1 MLNGY
6 LVYKKKLSKEE
17 QKLALSCID
26 TDSQM
31 VDYSLLKR
39 FIDNYFL
46 PKIPFSNPVYVKAR
60 LSNNN
65 NSIDASVLH
74 SDVYNFTSEKEF
86 PVYTALCYFDKAQLE
101 LIPGS
106 HLKPRESFIAENNK
120 RIVLDL
126 EPGDIVLFNAAIMHR
141 GVNFTKEGD
150 RRVLQVFE
158 IFPTQEI
165 YNENI
170 GKLLTVDTST
180 NSNSNSKNLLYYV
193 AQIKWLIEI
202 VNFIGFYLSYNNLKY
217 KLFGMDLPP
226 WQKKGRYV
234 TYEPGGR
241 VYYHDGL
248 VDKININ
255 VVFNDTEFV
264 KYSHFYLWVMLFIF
278 CIIFYFVFLR

>member
-6 LVYKKKLSKEE
+6 VVYKKKLSKEE

-26 TDSQM
+26 SN
-31 VDYSLLKR
+31 VDYSILKT

-60 LSNNN
+60 FSNNN

-74 SDVYNFTSEKEF
+74 SDVYNFTSEKEI
-86 PVYTALCYFDKAQLE
+86 PIYTALCYFDNAQLE

-106 HLKPRESFIAENNK
+106 HLKPRESFIQENSK
-120 RIVLDL
+120 RIILDL
-126 EPGDIVLFNAAIMHR
+126 EPGDIVLINAAIMHR

-150 RRVLQVFE
+150 RRILQVFE
-158 IFPTQEI
+158 IFPTQGI
-165 YNENI
+165 YNENV
-170 GKLLTVDTST
+170 GKLLTVDTS
-180 NSNSNSKNLLYYV
+180 SNSKNLLYYI

-226 WQKKGRYV
+226 WQKKGRYI

-241 VYYHDGL
+241 VYYTEGL

-255 VVFNDTEFV
+255 VVFKDTEIV
-264 KYSHFYLWVMLFIF
+264 KYSRFYLWIMLFIF
-278 CIIFYFVFLR
+278 CILFYFIFLR

>member
-6 LVYKKKLSKEE
+6 IVYKKKLSKEE

-26 TDSQM
+26 SESN
-31 VDYSLLKR
+31 VDYNILKT

-74 SDVYNFTSEKEF
+74 SDVYNFTSEKEI
-86 PVYTALCYFDKAQLE
+86 PIYTALCYFDKAQLE

-106 HLKPRESFIAENNK
+106 HLKPRESFIELNNK
-120 RIVLDL
+120 RIILDL
-126 EPGDIVLFNAAIMHR
+126 DPGDIVLINAAIMHR

-165 YNENI
+165 YNENV
-170 GKLLTVDTST
+170 GKLLTVDTS
-180 NSNSNSKNLLYYV
+180 NSNTNSKNLLYYV

-226 WQKKGRYV
+226 WQKKGRYI

-241 VYYHDGL
+241 VYYREGL

-255 VVFNDTEFV
+255 VVFKDTQIV
-264 KYSHFYLWVMLFIF
+264 KYSHFYLWIMLFILF
-278 CIIFYFVFLR
+278 CIFILYIR

>member
-6 LVYKKKLSKEE
+6 VVYKKKLSKEE
-17 QKLALSCID
+17 QKLAMSCID
-26 TDSQM
+26 SN
-31 VDYSLLKR
+31 VDYSILKT

-46 PKIPFSNPVYVKAR
+46 PKIPFSNPIYVKAR
-60 LSNNN
+60 LSN

-74 SDVYNFTSEKEF
+74 SDVYNFTSEKEI
-86 PVYTALCYFDKAQLE
+86 PIYTALCYFDNAQLE

-106 HLKPRESFIAENNK
+106 HLKPRESFIQENSK
-120 RIVLDL
+120 RIILDL
-126 EPGDIVLFNAAIMHR
+126 EPGDIVLINAAFVYR

-165 YNENI
+165 YNENV
-170 GKLLTVDTST
+170 GKLLTVDTT
-180 NSNSNSKNLLYYV
+180 ISNSNSKNLLYYI

-226 WQKKGRYV
+226 WQKRGRYI

-241 VYYHDGL
+241 VYYTEGL

-255 VVFNDTEFV
+255 VVFKDTEIV
-264 KYSHFYLWVMLFIF
+264 KYSHFYLWIMLFIF
-278 CIIFYFVFLR
+278 CILFYFIFLR

>member
-6 LVYKKKLSKEE
+6 IVYKNKLSKEE

-26 TDSQM
+26 IN
-31 VDYSLLKR
+31 VDYSILKT

-74 SDVYNFTSEKEF
+74 SDVYNFTSEKEI
-86 PVYTALCYFDKAQLE
+86 PIYTALCYFDNAQLE

-106 HLKPRESFIAENNK
+106 HLKPRESFIQENSK

-141 GVNFTKEGD
+141 GVNFTKEGN

-165 YNENI
+165 YNENVE
-170 GKLLTVDTST
+170 KLLIVDTS
-180 NSNSNSKNLLYYV
+180 NSNSNSKNLLYYI

-226 WQKKGRYV
+226 WQKKGRYI

-241 VYYHDGL
+241 VHYYDGL
-248 VDKININ
+248 VDQININ
-255 VVFNDTEFV
+255 VVFKDTEIV
-264 KYSHFYLWVMLFIF
+264 KYSHFYLWIMIFIF
-278 CIIFYFVFLR
+278 CILFYFIYLR

>member
-6 LVYKKKLSKEE
+6 IVYKKKLSKEE

-26 TDSQM
+26 SESN
-31 VDYSLLKR
+31 VIDYNILKT

-60 LSNNN
+60 ISNNN

-74 SDVYNFTSEKEF
+74 SDVYNFTCEKEI
-86 PVYTALCYFDKAQLE
+86 PIYTALCYFDKAQLE

-106 HLKPRESFIAENNK
+106 HLKPRESFIELNNK
-120 RIVLDL
+120 RIILDL
-126 EPGDIVLFNAAIMHR
+126 DPGDIVLFNASIMHR
-141 GVNFTKEGD
+141 GINFTKEGD

-165 YNENI
+165 YNENV
-170 GKLLTVDTST
+170 GKLLTVDT
-180 NSNSNSKNLLYYV
+180 SNSNSKNLLYYV

-202 VNFIGFYLSYNNLKY
+202 INFIGFYLSYNNLKY

-226 WQKKGRYV
+226 WQKKGRYI

-241 VYYHDGL
+241 VYYREGL

-255 VVFNDTEFV
+255 VVFKDTEIV
-264 KYSHFYLWVMLFIF
+264 KYSHFYLWIMFFILF
-278 CIIFYFVFLR
+278 CIFILYIR

>member
-6 LVYKKKLSKEE
+6 IVYKKKLSKEE

-26 TDSQM
+26 SN
-31 VDYSLLKR
+31 VDYSILKT

-74 SDVYNFTSEKEF
+74 SDVYNFTSEKEI
-86 PVYTALCYFDKAQLE
+86 PIYTALCYFDNAQLE

-106 HLKPRESFIAENNK
+106 HLKPSESFIELNNK
-120 RIVLDL
+120 RIILDL
-126 EPGDIVLFNAAIMHR
+126 EPGDIVVFNAAIMHR

-150 RRVLQVFE
+150 RRILQVFE

-165 YNENI
+165 YNENV
-170 GKLLTVDTST
+170 GKLLTVDTS
-180 NSNSNSKNLLYYV
+180 NSNSNSKNLLYYI

-226 WQKKGRYV
+226 WQKKGRYI

-241 VYYHDGL
+241 VNYYDGL

-255 VVFNDTEFV
+255 VVFKDTEIV
-264 KYSHFYLWVMLFIF
+264 KYSHFYLWIMLFIF
-278 CIIFYFVFLR
+278 FILFYFIFLR

>member
-6 LVYKKKLSKEE
+6 VVYKKKLSKEE

-26 TDSQM
+26 TN
-31 VDYSLLKR
+31 VDYSILKT

-46 PKIPFSNPVYVKAR
+46 PKIPFSSPVYVKAR

-74 SDVYNFTSEKEF
+74 SDVYNFTSEKEI

-106 HLKPRESFIAENNK
+106 HLKPRKSFIQENSK

-126 EPGDIVLFNAAIMHR
+126 EPGDIVVFNAAIMHR

-158 IFPTQEI
+158 IFPSQEI
-165 YNENI
+165 YNENV
-170 GKLLTVDTST
+170 GKLLIVDTS
-180 NSNSNSKNLLYYV
+180 NSNSNSKNLLYYI

-226 WQKKGRYV
+226 WQKRGRYI

-241 VYYHDGL
+241 VHYYDGL

-255 VVFNDTEFV
+255 VVFKDTEFI
-264 KYSHFYLWVMLFIF
+264 KYSHFYLWIMLFIF
-278 CIIFYFVFLR
+278 CILFYFIFLR

>member
-17 QKLALSCID
+17 QKLAMSCID
-26 TDSQM
+26 SNSNI
-31 VDYSLLKR
+31 VDYSILKT

-74 SDVYNFTSEKEF
+74 SDVYNFTSEKEI
-86 PVYTALCYFDKAQLE
+86 PMYTALCYFDNAQLE

-106 HLKPRESFIAENNK
+106 HLKPRESFIQLNNK
-120 RIVLDL
+120 RIILDL
-126 EPGDIVLFNAAIMHR
+126 EPGDIVVFNSSIMHR
-141 GVNFTKEGD
+141 GVNFTKDND

-170 GKLLTVDTST
+170 GKLLTVDTS
-180 NSNSNSKNLLYYV
+180 NSNSNSKNLLYYI
-193 AQIKWLIEI
+193 AQITWLIEI

-226 WQKKGRYV
+226 WQKKGRYI

-241 VYYHDGL
+241 VHYYDGL
-248 VDKININ
+248 VDKMNIN
-255 VVFNDTEFV
+255 VVFKDTEIV
-264 KYSHFYLWVMLFIF
+264 KHSRFYLWIMLFIF
-278 CIIFYFVFLR
+278 FILFYFIFLR

>member
-6 LVYKKKLSKEE
+6 IVYKKKLSKDE
-17 QKLALSCID
+17 QKLAVSCID
-26 TDSQM
+26 SESN
-31 VDYSLLKR
+31 VIDYNVLKT

-74 SDVYNFTSEKEF
+74 SDVYNFTCEKEI
-86 PVYTALCYFDKAQLE
+86 PIYTALCYFDKAQLE

-106 HLKPRESFIAENNK
+106 HLKPRESFIELNNK
-120 RIVLDL
+120 RIILDL
-126 EPGDIVLFNAAIMHR
+126 DPGDIVLINAAIMHR

-165 YNENI
+165 YNENV
-170 GKLLTVDTST
+170 GKLLTVDT
-180 NSNSNSKNLLYYV
+180 SNSNSKNLLYYI

-202 VNFIGFYLSYNNLKY
+202 INFIGFYLSYNNLKY

-226 WQKKGRYV
+226 WQKKGRYI

-241 VYYHDGL
+241 VHYYDGL

-255 VVFNDTEFV
+255 VVFKDTQIV
-264 KYSHFYLWVMLFIF
+264 KYSHFYLWIMLFILF
-278 CIIFYFVFLR
+278 CIFMLYIR

>member
-6 LVYKKKLSKEE
+6 IVYKKKLSKEE

-26 TDSQM
+26 KDI
-31 VDYSLLKR
+31 VDYTILKT

-86 PVYTALCYFDKAQLE
+86 PIYTALCYFDNAQLE

-106 HLKPRESFIAENNK
+106 HLKPRDSFIHSNSK

-126 EPGDIVLFNAAIMHR
+126 EAGDIVLFNAAIMHR

-150 RRVLQVFE
+150 RRLLQVFE

-170 GKLLTVDTST
+170 GKLLTVDTS
-180 NSNSNSKNLLYYV
+180 SKSNLLYYV

-241 VYYHDGL
+241 VHYHDGL

-264 KYSHFYLWVMLFIF
+264 KHSHFYLWIMLFILF
-278 CIIFYFVFLR
+278 FFVLYI

>member
-6 LVYKKKLSKEE
+6 VVYKKKLSNEE
-17 QKLALSCID
+17 QKMAISCID
-26 TDSQM
+26 KDSQM
-31 VDYSLLKR
+31 VDYSILKT

-60 LSNNN
+60 ISNNN

-74 SDVYNFTSEKEF
+74 SDVYNFTSEKEI

-106 HLKPRESFIAENNK
+106 HLKPRESFIELNNK

-158 IFPTQEI
+158 IFPSQEI
-165 YNENI
+165 YNETI
-170 GKLLTVDTST
+170 GKLLTVDTS
-180 NSNSNSKNLLYYV
+180 SKYNSKNLLYYA

-202 VNFIGFYLSYNNLKY
+202 INFIGFYLSYNNLKY

-226 WQKKGRYV
+226 WQKRGRYI

-241 VYYHDGL
+241 VHYTEGL

-255 VVFNDTEFV
+255 VVFKDTEIV
-264 KYSHFYLWVMLFIF
+264 KYSHFYLWVMLFILF
-278 CIIFYFVFLR
+278 FFYFVFLRWI

>member
-6 LVYKKKLSKEE
+6 IVYKKKLSKDE
-17 QKLALSCID
+17 QKLAVSCID
-26 TDSQM
+26 SESNV
-31 VDYSLLKR
+31 VDYNILKK

-74 SDVYNFTSEKEF
+74 SDVYNFTCEKEI
-86 PVYTALCYFDKAQLE
+86 PTYTALCYFDKAQLE

-106 HLKPRESFIAENNK
+106 HLKPRESFIELNNK
-120 RIVLDL
+120 RIILDL
-126 EPGDIVLFNAAIMHR
+126 EPGDIVLINAAIMHR
-141 GVNFTKEGD
+141 GINFTKEGD

-165 YNENI
+165 YNENV
-170 GKLLTVDTST
+170 GKLLTVDTSNT
-180 NSNSNSKNLLYYV
+180 NSKNLLYYV

-202 VNFIGFYLSYNNLKY
+202 INFIGFYLSYNNLKY

-226 WQKKGRYV
+226 WQKKERYI

-241 VYYHDGL
+241 VYYREGL
-248 VDKININ
+248 LDKININ
-255 VVFNDTEFV
+255 VVFKDTEIV
-264 KYSHFYLWVMLFIF
+264 KYSHFYLWIMLFILF
-278 CIIFYFVFLR
+278 CIFILYIR

>member
-6 LVYKKKLSKEE
+6 VVYKKKLSKEE

-26 TDSQM
+26 TN
-31 VDYSLLKR
+31 VDYSILKK

-74 SDVYNFTSEKEF
+74 SDVYNFTSEKEI
-86 PVYTALCYFDKAQLE
+86 PLYTALCYFDNAQLE

-106 HLKPRESFIAENNK
+106 HLKSRESFIQLNSK
-120 RIVLDL
+120 RIILDL
-126 EPGDIVLFNAAIMHR
+126 EAGDIVLINAAIMHR
-141 GVNFTKEGD
+141 GINFTKEGD

-165 YNENI
+165 YNENV
-170 GKLLTVDTST
+170 GKLLTVDT
-180 NSNSNSKNLLYYV
+180 SNSNSKNLLYYI

-226 WQKKGRYV
+226 WQKRGRYV

-241 VYYHDGL
+241 VYYTEGL

-255 VVFNDTEFV
+255 VVFKDTEIV
-264 KYSHFYLWVMLFIF
+264 KYSHFYLWIMIFIF
-278 CIIFYFVFLR
+278 FILFYFIFLR

>member
-6 LVYKKKLSKEE
+6 LVYKKKLSKDE

-31 VDYSLLKR
+31 VDYNILKT

-74 SDVYNFTSEKEF
+74 SDVYNFTSEKEI
-86 PVYTALCYFDKAQLE
+86 PVYTALCYFDNAQLE
-101 LIPGS
+101 IIPGS

-170 GKLLTVDTST
+170 GKLLTVDTS
-180 NSNSNSKNLLYYV
+180 SKSNSKNLLYYV

-241 VYYHDGL
+241 VYYYNGL

-264 KYSHFYLWVMLFIF
+264 KYSHFYLWIMLFILF
-278 CIIFYFVFLR
+278 FFILYF